1 MKNYYYF
8 VASLPWIS
16 WGDPPPVSSREFREQ
31 CRGLIEPGD
40 AALTEY
46 CRYDPRM
53 ILAAVR
59 PTGSDFIDLLMARE
73 RALILNLAYLR
84 ATRLKRP
91 SPGEPPHDV
100 PQAEAAAKAACEMDD
115 PLQAELYLD
124 RSRWD
129 ALDTMV
135 GVDYFGVN
143 NIFAYLMKLQLL
155 ERRQLFDT
163 ERGFAGYTNRYDAI
177 VNDYNSISKT

>member
-8 VASLPWIS
+8 VATLPWIS
-16 WGDPPPVSSREFREQ
+16 YGDPPPVGSREFRDQ
-31 CRGLIEPGD
+31 CRGLIEPRD

-46 CRYDPRM
+46 CRYDPPV

-59 PTGSDFIDLLMARE
+59 PTGSAFIDLLMARE
-73 RALILNLAYLR
+73 RALLLNLAYLR
-84 ATRLKRP
+84 ALRLKRP

-100 PQAEAAAKAACEMDD
+100 PQAEAAAKAAFEMED

-129 ALDTMV
+129 ALDAMV

-155 ERRQLFDT
+155 ERRQLFDA
-163 ERGFAGYTNRYDAI
+163 ERGLAGYTKLYDAI
-177 VNDYNSISKT
+177 VNEYNPIPKT

>member
-1 MKNYYYF
+1 LKNYYYF

-16 WGDPPPVSSREFREQ
+16 YGDSPPAGSREFREQ
-31 CRGLIEPGD
+31 CYALMDPGD

-46 CRYDPRM
+46 CRYDPRV

-59 PTGSDFIDLLMARE
+59 PAGSAFIDLLMARE

-84 ATRLKRP
+84 AGGLKRP
-91 SPGEPPHDV
+91 PSGEPPRDD
-100 PQAEAAAKAACEMDD
+100 PGAEAAAKAAFEMED

-124 RSRWD
+124 RFRWGV
-129 ALDTMV
+129 LDDMV
-135 GVDYFGVN
+135 GTDYFGVN

-155 ERRQLFDT
+155 ERRQLFDA
-163 ERGFAGYTNRYDAI
+163 GKGLAGYTKLYGAI
-177 VNDYNSISKT
+177 VNDYTSISKT